1 MAVSEE
7 DRYRLY
13 QRLEEVLGR
22 SEATVLMEHLP
33 PVGWADVATKAD
45 LAALEE
51 RMGLQLQVTETRVDA
66 RLDRIEARFD
76 DVDSH
81 FEEVDRRFE
90 HMESRF
96 DALRTDLRT
105 SLLAVMSMMVVL
117 VGTMIAAVKL

>member
-51 RMGLQLQVTETRVDA
+51 RIDLRLQVVDG
-66 RLDRIEARFD
+66 RFDRIDDRFD
-76 DVDSH
+76 
-81 FEEVDRRFE
+81 EVDRRFDAIDRRFE
-90 HMESRF
+90 RMESRF
-96 DALRTDLRT
+96 DALRADFRT

-117 VGTMIAAVKL
+117 VATMIAAVKL

>member
-1 MAVSEE
+1 MAVGEE

-33 PVGWADVATKAD
+33 PVGWAAVATKAD

-51 RMGLQLQVTETRVDA
+51 RMDLRLQVVDG
-66 RLDRIEARFD
+66 RFDRIDDRFD
-76 DVDSH
+76 EVDRR
-81 FEEVDRRFE
+81 FDEVDRRFE
-90 HMESRF
+90 RMESRF
-96 DALRTDLRT
+96 DALRADLRT

-117 VGTMIAAVKL
+117 VATMIAAVKL

>member
-51 RMGLQLQVTETRVDA
+51 RMDLRLQVVDGRFDRVED
-66 RLDRIEARFD
+66 RLDRI
-76 DVDSH
+76 DV
-81 FEEVDRRFE
+81 RFE
-90 HMESRF
+90 RMENRF
-96 DALRTDLRT
+96 DALRTDFRT

-117 VGTMIAAVKL
+117 AATVIAAVKL